1 MSLVEIRVEKASDL
15 AGVALV
21 IVVDQVGV
29 GHKALAAHMVAG
41 ARRALEIAVVA
52 KVIVGVEDVPSVR
65 CTSQW

>member
-1 MSLVEIRVEKASDL
+1 MSLAEIRVEKVSDL

-29 GHKALAAHMVAG
+29 GHKAEAAHKVAG
-41 ARRALEIAVVA
+41 ARRALEIVVVA
-52 KVIVGVEDVPSVR
+52 EVTVGVEDAPSVR